1 VGVLWITGG
10 RMQDIPHR
18 ESAFTKTTLSAG
30 SSGLIL
36 TIFVVRVAKMLV
48 STNLKN
54 ILTSLKTLLFK
65 KDS

>member
-18 ESAFTKTTLSAG
+18 ESTFTKTSLSDG
-30 SSGLIL
+30 SSVAIL
-36 TIFVVRVAKMLV
+36 TIFVSGLAKMLV
-48 STNLKN
+48 GANLKN
-54 ILTSLKTLLFK
+54 ISTSSKTLLFK